1 MASLAASILAS
12 MIIDDMLK
20 DDGGAEA
27 TQLMEGDGYK
37 RRTGK
42 TKWHAKMG
50 STVAKVAI
58 RQAAKQGARQVATR
72 ATKRAVKSLAIHGA
86 QELGAAINQMRG
98 GKRKHRKRRRR
109 KTIKGSRR

>member
-1 MASLAASILAS
+1 MASLQTSIVVS

-50 STVAKVAI
+50 SVVAKTVI
-58 RQAAKQGARQVATR
+58 
-72 ATKRAVKSLAIHGA
+72 
-86 QELGAAINQMRG
+86 
-98 GKRKHRKRRRR
+98 
-109 KTIKGSRR
+109 